1 MGGIYLDACSIV
13 YLIEAAQPF
22 HGKVVAALQALR
34 QTAGPQIVTSRLS
47 MLECRVLPI
56 RDHDAPLLAAYD
68 AFFSADHLI
77 LADIGAR
84 VIETAT
90 QLRATY
96 RFRTP
101 DAIHLATA
109 IEEKA
114 TVFLTGDSALK
125 QCREVN
131 VDILI

>member
-1 MGGIYLDACSIV
+1 MNRVYWDACSIV
-13 YLIEAAQPF
+13 YLIEGAEPF
-22 HGKVVAALQALR
+22 HGKIVAALKAFGGSAETRIL
-34 QTAGPQIVTSRLS
+34 TSRLS
-47 MLECRVLPI
+47 VLECRVRPI
-56 RDHDAPLLAAYD
+56 RDNNKPLLAAYD
-68 AFFSADHLI
+68 AFFSADRLI
-77 LADIGAR
+77 LAEIDAR

-96 RFRTP
+96 RFRSP

-114 TVFLTGDSALK
+114 DVFLTGDSALK

-131 VDILI
+131 VNVLI

>member
-1 MGGIYLDACSIV
+1 
-13 YLIEAAQPF
+13 
-22 HGKVVAALQALR
+22 
-34 QTAGPQIVTSRLS
+34 
-47 MLECRVLPI
+47 MLECRVHPV
-56 RDHDAPLLAAYD
+56 RDHDKSLLAAYD
-68 AFFSADHLI
+68 AFFSADHLV
-77 LADIGAR
+77 LADIDAR

-96 RFRTP
+96 GFRTP
-101 DAIHLATA
+101 DALHLATA

-131 VDILI
+131 VKVLT